1 MCDGCGG
8 GDTTSA
14 YDYLM
19 NTEGVP
25 GLSSDWFVPYVQGMT
40 PANQCTGASW

>member
-1 MCDGCGG
+1 MMAIVLKSSRLRCF
-8 GDTTSA
+8 
-14 YDYLM
+14 
-19 NTEGVP
+19 EVIR